1 MAYALFQ
8 GGESGRRSRSWSAFA
23 VGFSNDFVAHDAVSS
38 EKERQSKGFAEKM
51 KPLILTELG
60 MPTAKKI
67 PAEKM
72 PPASQRLHLPV
83 RVVPGAAR
91 TVAVGMLGQALKI
104 RLAAVPEDGAAN
116 RALCKWVKAALA
128 AQHIQAV
135 QVLTGSSSRSKLLAL
150 DFADAAP
157 SAQQVC
163 HSLLQA

>member
-1 MAYALFQ
+1 MAEAA
-8 GGESGRRSRSWSAFA
+8 GAGERLRSAS
-23 VGFSNDFVAHDAVSS
+23 VMILLPMMQYPL
-38 EKERQSKGFAEKM
+38 KERQSTGLAEKM

-67 PAEKM
+67 SAEKL
-72 PPASQRLHLPV
+72 PPVSQLVSQRLHLPV

>member
-1 MAYALFQ
+1 MAEAA
-8 GGESGRRSRSWSAFA
+8 GAGERLRSAS
-23 VGFSNDFVAHDAVSS
+23 VMILLPMMQYPL
-38 EKERQSKGFAEKM
+38 KERQSTGLAEKM

-116 RALCKWVKAALA
+116 RALCKWVKVALA